1 MAETWIARKGRE
13 AAEERKKN
21 PSPVSQKRTMRSVGE
36 ERAKKRKPEYTPA
49 TKDKPLTITV
59 RGGAKAAE
67 PKKTKAPASAK
78 AKTAPK
84 RASAPKA
91 KKDTSWAAKEREGI
105 KKQRAARKGAPV
117 VDKSTKARKLK
128 SAVKP
133 GKGYASYKSLMEGQG

>member
-1 MAETWIARKGRE
+1 MAEKSPSQK
-13 AAEERKKN
+13 AAEARHMKKIKTLTK
-21 PSPVSQKRTMRSVGE
+21 SGAIKRDAMGPPE
-36 ERAKKRKPEYTPA
+36 RKPEYTPA

-133 GKGYASYKSLMEGQG
+133 SKGYASYKSLMEGQG